1 MQNGKL
7 EGYGVIRKC
16 RNGYKIGPLF
26 ANNPKLAESLF
37 LSLKSVVKPAEPVY
51 LDTSLDTPEVNQA
64 AVALAER
71 HNMKVTFETA
81 RTYKENV
88 HGDKQLLSRL
98 FYCRTTR
105 KICRRS
111 C

>member
-1 MQNGKL
+1 
-7 EGYGVIRKC
+7 
-16 RNGYKIGPLF
+16 
-26 ANNPKLAESLF
+26 LAESLF

-51 LDTSLDTPEVNQA
+51 LDTPEVNQA